1 MTDRPHAKLAA
12 DTWRMIRALGNPT
25 ATTALV
31 LERMLQR
38 DEDFHEAAEHLI
50 ELACDRAVAAC
61 QSEGTFES
69 LSERKRKAVQ
79 RGQDPMSVYER
90 KPPDD

>member
-50 ELACDRAVAAC
+50 ELACDSAVAA
-61 QSEGTFES
+61 SES
-69 LSERKRKAVQ
+69 LSQRKRKAVQ
-79 RGQDPMSVYER
+79 RGQDLMSVYER